1 MDMVV
6 ILLTAT
12 AVVTKAA
19 TAATHTM
26 EVMVEVTLMITTD
39 QHSIYSPHFSHKT
52 PTISPRQTHQSQ
64 SSLPVFGQTVNKI

>member
-1 MDMVV
+1 MGMVV

-12 AVVTKAA
+12 AVVTK
-19 TAATHTM
+19 AATHTM

-39 QHSIYSPHFSHKT
+39 QDSIYSPHFSHKT